1 MRKMHGRKRF
11 IMSANDNTNGK
22 KPEDEAK
29 ELTIGKAKKDAVAV
43 EGKKEAALKPKRK
56 ITIGWV
62 LGMIILILIAVSFVL
77 APAIEAFVGKSTSN
91 GIVFG
96 KYGKQEIKYVYGN
109 YFYDQVQ
116 NYADQYKSSGTDQT
130 QALYQI
136 WKSAYD
142 STVIFT
148 AINELATKA
157 GIIAAD
163 EVVNRAIINSGAYN
177 KDGKFDVE
185 TYQKASAESKA
196 NVEKSIR
203 RSVPYQIVVDD
214 VGTVLSSSAEAE
226 YIATMASKGRT
237 FRYLSVDQNQYPNE
251 LASQYALQN
260 KQLFYTMDLSIISVE
275 TAEQAKTV
283 YESITSGQT
292 TFEAAAVANSLD
304 SYAAQE
310 GKVGQL
316 YYYGIVSNFKN
327 ADEALSLLTAKDGD
341 VIGPFEANGSFS
353 LYKVN
358 SAAVESDYANETTL
372 ASVKAYLAVNDSALI
387 DSYLSDLAKSW
398 AETAK
403 AEGLDE
409 VALKNNL
416 EVVEVGATPY
426 NAGKSSYM
434 SDFSYTDTVGM
445 LSSAATG
452 DVAKQMYTAQ
462 ANTLLDPIK
471 VGAAY
476 LLLEVGEDTLDEGMS
491 SYLSMFY
498 DYYSGSQNQ
507 QDFSQALYTSDAFED
522 NFLTTFLTV
531 VLGQTE

>member
-1 MRKMHGRKRF
+1 MRKMLRRKRF
-11 IMSANDNTNGK
+11 IMSVNDDTNGK
-22 KPEDEAK
+22 KPEGEAK
-29 ELTIGKAKKDAVAV
+29 ELTIGKVKKDAAV
-43 EGKKEAALKPKRK
+43 KEAALKPKRK
-56 ITIGWV
+56 ITVGWV
-62 LGMIILILIAVSFVL
+62 LGMLILILIAISFVL

-96 KYGKQEIKYVYGN
+96 KYGKQEIKYAYGN

-116 NYADQYKSSGTDQT
+116 NYADQYKSSGADQT

-148 AINELATKA
+148 AINELASKA
-157 GIIAAD
+157 GIIAAND
-163 EVVNRAIINSGAYN
+163 VVNRAIINSGAYN
-177 KDGKFDVE
+177 KDGKFDVA
-185 TYQKASAESKA
+185 TYQNASAESKA
-196 NVEKSIR
+196 NVEKSVR
-203 RSVPYQIVVDD
+203 RSLPYQIVVDD
-214 VGTVLSSSAEAE
+214 IGTVLSSSAEAE
-226 YIATMASKGRT
+226 YIATMAGSGRT
-237 FRYLSVDQNQYPNE
+237 FRYLAVDQNQYPNE

-260 KQLFYTMDLSIISVE
+260 KQLFYTMDLSIISTE

-283 YESITSGQT
+283 YDSITSGQT

-304 SYAAQE
+304 SFAAEE
-310 GKVGQL
+310 GKVGQI
-316 YYYGIVSNFKN
+316 YYYGITSNFKN
-327 ADEALSLLTAKDGD
+327 AEDALALLSAKDGD
-341 VIGPFEANGSFS
+341 VLGPFEANGSFS

-358 SAAVESDYANETTL
+358 SAAVESDYTSEGTL

-387 DSYLSDLAKSW
+387 DTYLSDLAKSW
-398 AETAK
+398 VETAK

-409 VALKNNL
+409 VALQNGL

-426 NAGKSSYM
+426 NVGKSSYM
-434 SDFSYTDTVGM
+434 SDFTYTDPSG
-445 LSSAATG
+445 LLGSAATG
-452 DVAKQMYTAQ
+452 DVAKQLYTTEP
-462 ANTLLDPIK
+462 NTLLDPIK
-471 VGAAY
+471 VGSSY
-476 LLLEVGEDTLDEGMS
+476 LLLEVGEDTQDEGMT

-531 VLGQTE
+531 ILGQNS

>member
-1 MRKMHGRKRF
+1 
-11 IMSANDNTNGK
+11 MSANDDTNEK
-22 KPEDEAK
+22 KGEGEAK
-29 ELTIGKAKKDAVAV
+29 ELTTGKTKKGAVV
-43 EGKKEAALKPKRK
+43 GGGKKEAAITPKRK
-56 ITIGWV
+56 ISVGWL
-62 LGMIILILIAVSFVL
+62 LGMFILILIAISFVL
-77 APAIEAFVGKSTSN
+77 APAIEAFVGKRGSD

-96 KYGKQEIKYVYGN
+96 KYGKQEIKYANGN

-116 NYADQYKSSGTDQT
+116 NYADQNKSSGLDQT

-148 AINELATKA
+148 AINELAAKA

-177 KDGKFDVE
+177 KDGKFDVA
-185 TYQKASAESKA
+185 TYQKASAETKA

-203 RSVPYQIVVDD
+203 RSLPYQIVVDD
-214 VGTVLSSSAEAE
+214 VGTVLSSGSEAE
-226 YIATMASKGRT
+226 YIATMAGKGRT
-237 FRYLSVDQNQYPNE
+237 FRYLPVDQNQYPNE

-275 TAEQAKTV
+275 TADQAKAV
-283 YESITSGQT
+283 YDSIKAGQT

-304 SYAAQE
+304 SYAKAE
-310 GKVGQL
+310 GKVGQI

-327 ADEALSLLTAKDGD
+327 AEDALGLLSAKEGD

-353 LYKVN
+353 VYKVN
-358 SAAVESDYANETTL
+358 SAAVESDYASEATL
-372 ASVKAYLAVNDSALI
+372 ASVKAYLAVNDAALI
-387 DSYLSDLAKSW
+387 DTYLNDLAKSW
-398 AETAK
+398 AEAAK
-403 AEGLDE
+403 SEGLDE
-409 VALKNNL
+409 VALKNDL
-416 EVVEVGATPY
+416 TVVEVAATPY

-434 SDFSYTDTVGM
+434 SDFSYTDTTGL

-452 DVAKQMYTAQ
+452 DVAKQLYTTQ
-462 ANTLLDPIK
+462 PNTLLDPIK
-471 VGAAY
+471 VGSSY
-476 LLLEVGEDTLDEGMS
+476 LLVEVGEDALDEGMS

-507 QDFSQALYTSDAFED
+507 QDFSQALYTSDLFKD

-531 VLGQTE
+531 ILGQTV